1 MQTVL
6 LAVFHSV
13 RSDCFH
19 DSFQDGLLASKHD
32 VFLSGMISCW
42 LSFTCTVQFL
52 LSTAK
57 GRCLWV
63 QIHFQ
68 FSFFS
73 SRQGGRDGRLALHF
87 GEHFESRAGHFLPAE
102 TGWISGSFGI
112 Y

>member
-1 MQTVL
+1 MQAVL

-57 GRCLWV
+57 GRCLQL
-63 QIHFQ
+63 QIHWGDSFSHLGKAARTAA
-68 FSFFS
+68 FSFRSASFS
-73 SRQGGRDGRLALHF
+73 AREPGSCCPRRLEASAVL
-87 GEHFESRAGHFLPAE
+87 FL
-102 TGWISGSFGI
+102 
-112 Y
+112 